1 MEINRLAL
9 RDRAAIV
16 TGSRGGIGRSIALSL
31 AKAGAD
37 VAVCDIVVND
47 GGLKNTAACIK
58 EIGRKSLSG
67 QVDISKKE
75 DVDGFVTKVMDRF
88 GRIDILVNNAG
99 IMMRVS
105 LLDLREEDWD
115 RMIAVNLKGYFL
127 FSQAVAKNMVK
138 VQRGCIINIGSS
150 MGVKAGM
157 ERGAYSVSKAGVIML
172 TRLLAGELALF
183 KIRVNT
189 ISPHLIKTE
198 LSKPIWSNPKEL
210 ESVMQGIPIG
220 YAGEPSDVGNAAV
233 FLASDTSKYI
243 TGQNIILD
251 GGWLI

>member
-1 MEINRLAL
+1 MEMNRLPL
-9 RDRAAIV
+9 MDRVAIV
-16 TGSRGGIGRSIALSL
+16 TGSRGGIGRATALSL

-37 VAVCDIVVND
+37 VAVCDIVVKD
-47 GGLKNTAACIK
+47 GGLRNTAAGIK
-58 EIGRKSLSG
+58 EMGRRSLSG

-75 DVDGFVTKVMDRF
+75 DVDEFVNHVMDRF

-115 RMIAVNLKGYFL
+115 RMIEVNLKGYFL
-127 FSQAVAKNMVK
+127 CSQAVAKKMVK

-172 TRLLAGELALF
+172 TRLLAGELASF
-183 KIRVNT
+183 NIRVNT

-198 LSKPIWSNPKEL
+198 LSKPIWSNPKKL
-210 ESVMQGIPIG
+210 KTMMQGIPIG
-220 YAGEPSDVGNAAV
+220 CAGEPSDVANAAV
-233 FLASDTSKYI
+233 FLASDISKYI
-243 TGQNIILD
+243 TGQNIVLD